1 MALVATTH
9 RGFGKVADGTSTQVM
24 TYTINKWSVKI
35 NWKEV
40 YNVKDPPKMGDRGKE
55 SRMREK
61 GEKGVNLHGL
71 ENHCNIVLKVEEEEH

>member
-1 MALVATTH
+1 MHPTNVLAALMRKRPLNSVALVATTH

-55 SRMREK
+55 SRMRE
-61 GEKGVNLHGL
+61 
-71 ENHCNIVLKVEEEEH
+71 IP